1 MGMIWV
7 YLYASVRVPVRGLT
21 RFHVAMVQFVL
32 SAGNGNGGAGHYE
45 NLQRVKYTCNIRLAL
60 VVHYM
65 CTTSPLHAFTTHM

>member
-32 SAGNGNGGAGHYE
+32 SAGNGNGGQATMKIY
-45 NLQRVKYTCNIRLAL
+45 NV
-60 VVHYM
+60 
-65 CTTSPLHAFTTHM
+65 